1 MLCVRKM
8 LFWWPL
14 NSTIPSDDAEWL
26 PFILRPPLKNPNAL
40 GYVIRSMMQWYIFC
54 KMLEDGKAVK
64 PWMSVVTFYHTI
76 FTLCT
81 DNIFHL
87 KRTKGFVQE
96 STQRS
101 QYSINSWK
109 KVGRGR
115 GRAAVQ
121 QYKSFVKQI
130 SLMMR
135 VRRINLK
142 PGCPT
147 HQVPQ
152 FKGESV
158 ILTKPT
164 CPDQV
169 SPLPTGT
176 LVLSQLSVCE
186 RGCLLYFIFVSQIH
200 GVIEEANFLS
210 SIIPIFWAYLI
221 PWIKLLPRIF
231 LGKNTVCIWEKMLY

>member
-1 MLCVRKM
+1 M
-8 LFWWPL
+8 
-14 NSTIPSDDAEWL
+14 
-26 PFILRPPLKNPNAL
+26 
-40 GYVIRSMMQWYIFC
+40 
-54 KMLEDGKAVK
+54 
-64 PWMSVVTFYHTI
+64 
-76 FTLCT
+76 
-81 DNIFHL
+81 
-87 KRTKGFVQE
+87 
-96 STQRS
+96 
-101 QYSINSWK
+101 
-109 KVGRGR
+109 
-115 GRAAVQ
+115 Q